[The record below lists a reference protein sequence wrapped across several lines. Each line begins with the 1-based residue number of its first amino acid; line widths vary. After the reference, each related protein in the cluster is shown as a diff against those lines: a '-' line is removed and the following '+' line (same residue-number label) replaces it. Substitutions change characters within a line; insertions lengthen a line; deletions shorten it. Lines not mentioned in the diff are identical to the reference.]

1 MVIEPIFDYACE
13 FSDGL
18 ARFNIGS
25 DSLSRGMCIP
35 KGGLWGFLNKEGKIK
50 ILPTLK
56 AVSDFENGYAQII
69 EGDNNNYIDKNGEIL
84 IN

>member
-1 MVIEPIFDYACE
+1 
-13 FSDGL
+13 
-18 ARFNIGS
+18 
-25 DSLSRGMCIP
+25 MCIP